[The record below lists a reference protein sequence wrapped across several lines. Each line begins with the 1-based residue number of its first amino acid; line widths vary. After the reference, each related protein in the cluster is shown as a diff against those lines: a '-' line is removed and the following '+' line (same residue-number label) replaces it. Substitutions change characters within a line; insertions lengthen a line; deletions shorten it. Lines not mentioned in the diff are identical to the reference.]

1 MEKQQLAVIAVF
13 AAAGWV
19 AWLIFSTVRHYIAA
33 RARSAAQDKVLLRV
47 SSPESLQVFLA
58 SPAGAEFLRGLEGDE
73 PAEAWRGIIRAT
85 QTAVVFVVLG
95 AAMLVCH
102 FIYRDADGLLPFG
115 IGGIAIAAAFG
126 SSAVVSLV
134 MHRRAGLLPRGRD

>member
-19 AWLIFSTVRHYIAA
+19 AWLIFSTVRHYIVA

-58 SPAGAEFLRGLEGDE
+58 SPAGAEFLRGLERE
-73 PAEAWRGIIRAT
+73 PAEAWRGIIRGT
-85 QTAVVFVVLG
+85 QTAVVFGVLG

-102 FIYRDADGLLPFG
+102 FIYREADSLLPFG

-134 MHRRAGLLPRGRD
+134 MHRRAGLLPRSRD